1 MCGRRLVYPEEVVAM
16 SGTDKK
22 NKESTENRAL
32 WLRSQATEVPDD
44 AAERFL
50 DLAAFA
56 DARLEGEE
64 AERVAALLAADPD
77 AASDVAAARSPQL
90 ALADDVEIARVI
102 ARACALVPPPAG
114 GRRRVLPLPRP
125 ARGLGAGRGGGGSRA
140 GGGTR
145 AQARAMTRL
154 RPRAAAR
161 PRARPRAALSPSGHW
176 PRRGPGGGGMGE
188 PGRRPRHGR
197 LARLCDG
204 QRCLARARA
213 GRAAEPDQFSA

>member
-1 MCGRRLVYPEEVVAM
+1 M

-102 ARACALVPPPAG
+102 ARACALVPPPAR
-114 GRRRVLPLPRP
+114 GRGRVLPFLRP
-125 ARGLGAGRGGGGSRA
+125 AIGLGAVRGVAEWAS
-140 GGGTR
+140 
-145 AQARAMTRL
+145 L
-154 RPRAAAR
+154 AAAL
-161 PRARPRAALSPSGHW
+161 AMVGWLGFAMGSDALLALGQAGQPSQTSFLH
-176 PRRGPGGGGMGE
+176 E
-188 PGRRPRHGR
+188 
-197 LARLCDG
+197 LID
-204 QRCLARARA
+204 
-213 GRAAEPDQFSA
+213 PDNGVLHDLGVELRT

>member
-1 MCGRRLVYPEEVVAM
+1 M

-77 AASDVAAARSPQL
+77 AASDVAAARSPRL
-90 ALADDVEIARVI
+90 SLADDIEIARVI
-102 ARACALVPPPAG
+102 ARACALVPPPAR
-114 GRRRVLPLPRP
+114 GRGRVLPFLRP
-125 ARGLGAGRGGGGSRA
+125 TIRLGAVRGVAEWASLAAAAPGLSPDAATTDWARV
-140 GGGTR
+140 R
-145 AQARAMTRL
+145 AQLAALPPQAQRALLDRL
-154 RPRAAAR
+154 AACLDVSHGNVLRDPAAVGWLADVAQAALAAA
-161 PRARPRAALSPSGHW
+161 AAPT
-176 PRRGPGGGGMGE
+176 PTATPT
-188 PGRRPRHGR
+188 PAP
-197 LARLCDG
+197 
-204 QRCLARARA
+204 
-213 GRAAEPDQFSA
+213 